1 MSLNNDHLR
10 GGKIEFPWAV
20 IPAWHIPLWCLK
32 KSLIY
37 TPSIATIQK
46 KKRSNK
52 LFYSCCH
59 SNWFRAPSWINVV
72 TLVIYVSHAAAGASN
87 NTTPTRRNLDKH
99 KYIYFQFESQL
110 FGPRKWNV
118 CRWDWRLVSL
128 EPLVALSANRLRL
141 IQILDVIFCEIWM
154 KIGILLYVVGIFVP
168 RKKIKKRWGIFVS
181 VSKCYESSIHCI

>member
-1 MSLNNDHLR
+1 MFEKVVDLH
-10 GGKIEFPWAV
+10 
-20 IPAWHIPLWCLK
+20 
-32 KSLIY
+32 
-37 TPSIATIQK
+37 TIDRHHTK

-59 SNWFRAPSWINVV
+59 SNWFRAPSWIDVV

-118 CRWDWRLVSL
+118 CRWDWWLYRQTDCALFKFWMWFSVRFGWKSVFYFMWLEFLFQEKRLKNVEEFLWAFLNVMNHQFIAFNNLWSTITK
-128 EPLVALSANRLRL
+128 L
-141 IQILDVIFCEIWM
+141 I
-154 KIGILLYVVGIFVP
+154 
-168 RKKIKKRWGIFVS
+168 
-181 VSKCYESSIHCI
+181 